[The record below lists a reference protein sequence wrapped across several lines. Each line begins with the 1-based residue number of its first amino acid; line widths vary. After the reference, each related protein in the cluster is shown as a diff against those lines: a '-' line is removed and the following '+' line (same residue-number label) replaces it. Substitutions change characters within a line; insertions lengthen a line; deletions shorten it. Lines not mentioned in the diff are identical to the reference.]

1 MDPNIESY
9 FVWIRQIIRL
19 SLLILPAQGDDQQAG
34 PVSEVAEGDFEP
46 GAQHLID
53 EAFNFQ

>member
-19 SLLILPAQGDDQQAG
+19 SLLILPAQGDDQQVG

-46 GAQHLID
+46 GA
-53 EAFNFQ
+53 

>member
-19 SLLILPAQGDDQQAG
+19 SLPILPAQGDDQPAG

-46 GAQHLID
+46 GAQHSID
-53 EAFNFQ
+53 EAFNFK